1 MCVCVCVHVHVK
13 DVQKLNSESDYF
25 DKRFSLLSIIIV
37 VYKKL
42 ALLK

>member
-1 MCVCVCVHVHVK
+1 MCVCVCVYVHVK